1 MIRTSERLKSAMP
14 KKLKWGVAGCG
25 NFTENHFLPVM
36 QVLQR
41 SKLVSVFSHDINRAK
56 NVSNRFG
63 APNSFNDYDQFLSS
77 GIEAVYI
84 SSVNSDHYWQVIKAA
99 EAGKNILC
107 EQPISIDS
115 KQAEEMVNIC
125 KANNVILAINHM
137 HRYHPL
143 VLKAKELLDKHM
155 LGKIISITA
164 SCNVDRTHNDN
175 FRFIKKFSGGGVLRD
190 LGLQWVNMLRY
201 FGGEITEVKAFK
213 DNIIYKSEVE
223 DFAASILKFENGGYG
238 FLNVSCDSKKY
249 YNKIE
254 VLGYNGLI
262 AIEEVSGKR
271 STAVKLI
278 IDLQGETKRVFR
290 KRTNKILFMLR
301 SIQKSFL
308 RNNPPVVTGE
318 DELAGMK
325 IIEEIEKQCL

>member
-1 MIRTSERLKSAMP
+1 MISTSERLKSAMP
-14 KKLKWGVAGCG
+14 RKLKWGVAGCG

-36 QVLQR
+36 QVVQR
-41 SKLVSVFSHDINRAK
+41 SKLVSVYSHDLNRAK
-56 NVSNRFG
+56 DISNKFG
-63 APNSFNDYDQFLSS
+63 AQNAFDDFDQFLAS

-84 SSVNSDHYWQVIKAA
+84 SGKNSDHYKQVIKAA

-107 EQPISIDS
+107 EQPIALDS
-115 KQAEEMVNIC
+115 KQAEEMVNFC
-125 KANNVILAINHM
+125 KAKNVILAINHL

-143 VLKAKELLDKHM
+143 VLKAKELLNKHM
-155 LGKIISITA
+155 LGKIISISA
-164 SCNVDRTHNDN
+164 SCNVDRTPDDN
-175 FRFIKKFSGGGVLRD
+175 FRFTKELSGGGVLRD
-190 LGLQWVNMLRY
+190 LGLEWINMLQY

-223 DFAASILKFENGGYG
+223 DFAAAILKFEKSGYG
-238 FLNVSCDSKKY
+238 FLNLSCDSKKL

-262 AIEEVSGKR
+262 AIEEISGKR
-271 STAVKLI
+271 STSVKLI

-290 KRTNKILFMLR
+290 KRTNKLLFMLR
-301 SIQKSFL
+301 SIQKSFI
-308 RNNPPVVTGE
+308 RNILPVVTGE

-325 IIEEIEKQCL
+325 IIEKIERQCR

>member
-1 MIRTSERLKSAMP
+1 MISTSERLKSAIP

-25 NFTENHFLPVM
+25 NFAENHFLPVM
-36 QVLQR
+36 QSLQR
-41 SKLVSVFSHDINRAK
+41 SKLVSVYSHDIARAK
-56 NVSNRFG
+56 NVSNKFG
-63 APNSFNDYDQFLSS
+63 APNAFNDYDQFLSS

-84 SSVNSDHYWQVIKAA
+84 SSVNSDHYQQVIKAA

-107 EQPISIDS
+107 EQPIALDS
-115 KQAEEMVNIC
+115 KQTQEMVDIC
-125 KANNVILAINHM
+125 KVNNVSLAVNHM

-143 VLKAKELLDKHM
+143 VLKVKELLDNHM
-155 LGKIISITA
+155 LGKIISISA
-164 SCNVDRTHNDN
+164 SCNVDRTPDDN
-175 FRFIKKFSGGGVLRD
+175 FRFNKELSGGGVLRD

-201 FGGEITEVKAFK
+201 FGGEVSEVKAFK

-223 DFAASILKFENGGYG
+223 DFGAAILKFEKGGYG

-271 STAVKLI
+271 STSVKLI

-290 KRTNKILFMLR
+290 KRTNKLLFTLR

-318 DELAGMK
+318 EELSVMK
-325 IIEEIEKQCL
+325 IVEEIERQCR

>member
-1 MIRTSERLKSAMP
+1 MISTSERLKSAMP

-25 NFTENHFLPVM
+25 NFTEQHVLPVM
-36 QVLQR
+36 QTLQR
-41 SKLVSVFSHDINRAK
+41 SKLVSVYSHDINRAK
-56 NVSNRFG
+56 NVSNKFG
-63 APNSFNDYDQFLSS
+63 APNAFNDYDQFLAS
-77 GIEAVYI
+77 GIEAVYV
-84 SSVNSDHYWQVIKAA
+84 SSMNSDHYQQVIKAA

-107 EQPISIDS
+107 EQPISINS
-115 KQAEEMVNIC
+115 KQAEEMVEVC
-125 KANNVILAINHM
+125 KAKNVILAINHL

-143 VLKAKELLDKHM
+143 VIKAKELLDKHM
-155 LGKIISITA
+155 LGKIISISA
-164 SCNVDRTHNDN
+164 SCNVDRTPDDN
-175 FRFIKKFSGGGVLRD
+175 FRLNKELSGGGVLRD
-190 LGLQWVNMLRY
+190 LGLQWINLLRH
-201 FGGEITEVKAFK
+201 FGGEIAEAKAFK

-223 DFAASILKFENGGYG
+223 DFGAAILKFEKGGYG

-290 KRTNKILFMLR
+290 KRTNKLLFMMR

-308 RNNPPVVTGE
+308 RNNPPEVTGE
-318 DELAGMK
+318 EELACMK
-325 IIEEIEKQCL
+325 IIEEIERQCK